1 MNTLTRKWLEYAKAD
16 LEAAVVLV
24 KSGKTHYSYQA
35 AVMHC
40 HQAVEKMLKTLIV
53 SNNEAPKRI
62 HDLIG
67 PVAQAPKHRAGLRYK
82 TVLLQ
87 RLMFPYMTMSNLM
100 SKSYNSLIIKLI

>member
-1 MNTLTRKWLEYAKAD
+1 MSGIFLLKRHGFYANILIVNTLTRKWLEYAKAD

-40 HQAVEKMLKTLIV
+40 HQAEEKMLKTLIV

-62 HDLIG
+62 HDLIKLTQDTG
-67 PVAQAPKHRAGLRYK
+67 VRIPLGLEQYVK
-82 TVLLQ
+82 ENKGVV
-87 RLMFPYMTMSNLM
+87 
-100 SKSYNSLIIKLI
+100 